1 MISQRSI
8 CLMGHQDELRKIM
21 EKMAGG
27 VVKCC
32 PLGVGH
38 ATSLSSALT
47 FDFPLKIKSPSKKNP
62 SLI

>member
-1 MISQRSI
+1 
-8 CLMGHQDELRKIM
+8 MGHQDELRRIM